1 MELKYFEEA
10 RKNKCLIVSACGF
23 DSIPSEMGV
32 VMLQDGA
39 RRTANG
45 LASDNIEECVI
56 FDQEIVAILWTLPIE
71 SWLHGVAL
79 YHSDIQL

>member
-39 RRTANG
+39 RRTTNDIVSRHVDM
-45 LASDNIEECVI
+45 SDNIDEYDV
-56 FDQEIVAILWTLPIE
+56 FDQENVSIL
-71 SWLHGVAL
+71 
-79 YHSDIQL
+79 

>member
-45 LASDNIEECVI
+45 LASDNMDEYDV
-56 FDQEIVAILWTLPIE
+56 FDQGA
-71 SWLHGVAL
+71 VAL
-79 YHSDIQL
+79 L

>member
-39 RRTANG
+39 QRTTNG
-45 LASDNIEECVI
+45 RASDNIDEYDV
-56 FDQEIVAILWTLPIE
+56 FGQENVSIL
-71 SWLHGVAL
+71 
-79 YHSDIQL
+79 